1 MSKSVFIRLQL
12 NKGYFFLPLQT
23 FTVPKLRKIMHPAIF
38 KVNRLSAKQNTVFL
52 CTNLKKFPEGYFSAE
67 EMKFIDEQR
76 KELKKELVSF
86 NRLSHGVFVQFIKE
100 EKDEYARL
108 EFCRKAGDS
117 IAAAINDS
125 KFSEIIIHDT
135 GSLTA
140 ETLAFA
146 EGVALG
152 NYQFL
157 KYKKDNGKI
166 NSLENIGIFSKKIS
180 EAQIKE
186 LSIIVDAVCRCRN
199 FINEPFST
207 LNTAVFAGEIEKL
220 AIQSGIKIDV
230 MNKKKIETL
239 KMGGL
244 LAVNK
249 ASNEPPVFVVME
261 WNPDAPVNKK
271 PYVFVGKGIVYDS
284 GGMNLKPGDSMT
296 NMKDDMSGAAAVASA
311 IYAISL
317 ARLPVHVV
325 GLIPVTD
332 NKIGPEAI
340 MPGDIIKMHNGM
352 TVEVLNT
359 DAEGRLILADALSYA
374 SRYEPELV
382 IDLSTLTGA
391 AVRAIGKFGIA
402 GMQVK
407 AATEMELLGQSG
419 WQVYE
424 RIVEFPLWEEYG
436 ELMKSEIADLKNV
449 GPAEAGAI
457 TAGKFLEK
465 FTGYPYIHLDIA
477 GPAFLEKRDSYRGQG
492 GTGVG
497 VRLLFD
503 FIKRK
508 IKK

>member
-1 MSKSVFIRLQL
+1 
-12 NKGYFFLPLQT
+12 
-23 FTVPKLRKIMHPAIF
+23 MHPVIY
-38 KVNRLSAKQNTVFL
+38 KVDRLSAKQNIVFL
-52 CTNLKKFPEGYFSAE
+52 SNSLKKIPGGYFSKE
-67 EMKFIDEQR
+67 EIAFINEQK
-76 KELKKELVSF
+76 KELKKDLICF
-86 NRLSHGVFVQFIKE
+86 NRLSHRVFIQFIKE
-100 EKDEYARL
+100 EKDDFIRMEN
-108 EFCRKAGDS
+108 CRKAGDMVAS
-117 IAAAINDS
+117 AINDQ
-125 KFSEIIIHDT
+125 KFSEIIVNDVD
-135 GSLTA
+135 GMAA

-146 EGVALG
+146 EGIALG

-157 KYKKDNGKI
+157 KYKKENGKT
-166 NSLENIGIFSKKIS
+166 NSLKNIGILSKMITT
-180 EAQIKE
+180 EQIKE
-186 LSIIVDAVCRCRN
+186 LSIIVDAVYRCRT
-199 FINEPFST
+199 FINEPFSG
-207 LNTAVFAGEIEKL
+207 LNTLVFAKELEKL
-220 AIQSGIKIDV
+220 AIQSGVKIEV

-261 WNPDAPVNKK
+261 WNPAGAVNKK
-271 PYVFVGKGIVYDS
+271 PYIFVGKGIVYDS
-284 GGMNLKPGDSMT
+284 GGMNLKPGDSMS

-311 IYAISL
+311 IYAV
-317 ARLPVHVV
+317 AMAGLPVHVV

-340 MPGDIIKMHNGM
+340 LPGDIIQMHNGL

-374 SRYEPELV
+374 SRFKPELV

-391 AVRAIGKFGIA
+391 AVRAIGKYGIVA
-402 GMQVK
+402 MQMK
-407 AATEMELLGQSG
+407 ARKEMDLLNHSG

-424 RIVEFPLWEEYG
+424 RLVEFPTWEEYA
-436 ELMKSEIADLKNV
+436 ELMKSDIADLKNL

-465 FTGYPYIHLDIA
+465 FTDYPFIHLDIA

-503 FIKRK
+503 FVKRK
-508 IKK
+508 IQ

>member
-1 MSKSVFIRLQL
+1 
-12 NKGYFFLPLQT
+12 
-23 FTVPKLRKIMHPAIF
+23 MHPVIS
-38 KVNRLSAKQNTVFL
+38 KVDRLSAKQNIVFL
-52 CTNLKKFPEGYFSAE
+52 SNDLKNIPVGYFSRE
-67 EMKFIDEQR
+67 ETEFINGQK
-76 KELKKELVSF
+76 KELKKEMICF
-86 NRLSHGVFVQFIKE
+86 NRLSHRVFVQFIKE
-100 EKDEYARL
+100 EKDEFTRL
-108 EFCRKAGDS
+108 ENCRKAGDS
-117 IAAAINDS
+117 VASAVNDQ
-125 KFSEIIIHDT
+125 KFPEIIIVDVD
-135 GSLTA
+135 GMAA
-140 ETLAFA
+140 ETLAFT
-146 EGVALG
+146 EGIALG

-157 KYKKDNGKI
+157 KYKKENGKA
-166 NSLENIGIFSKKIS
+166 NSLKNIGVFSKKVTVN
-180 EAQIKE
+180 QIKE
-186 LSIIVDAVCRCRN
+186 LTIIIDAVCRCRT

-207 LNTAVFAGEIEKL
+207 LNTPVFAKELEKMAKDSGVKIEIL
-220 AIQSGIKIDV
+220 
-230 MNKKKIETL
+230 NKKKIETL
-239 KMGGL
+239 KMGGI

-261 WNPDAPVNKK
+261 WNPAGAVNKK
-271 PYVFVGKGIVYDS
+271 PYVFVGKGVVYDS

-311 IYAISL
+311 IYAIAL
-317 ARLPVHVV
+317 AGLPVHVV

-340 MPGDIIKMHNGM
+340 FPGDIIKMHNGM

-374 SRYEPELV
+374 SRYKPELV

-391 AVRAIGKFGIA
+391 AVRAIGKYGIVA
-402 GMQVK
+402 MQMK
-407 AATEMELLGQSG
+407 ARNEMDLLGKSG

-424 RIVEFPLWEEYG
+424 RIVEFPSWEEYG
-436 ELMKSEIADLKNV
+436 ELMKSDIADLKNV

-457 TAGKFLEK
+457 TAGKFLEN
-465 FTGYPYIHLDIA
+465 FTDYPFIHLDIA

-508 IKK
+508 IQ